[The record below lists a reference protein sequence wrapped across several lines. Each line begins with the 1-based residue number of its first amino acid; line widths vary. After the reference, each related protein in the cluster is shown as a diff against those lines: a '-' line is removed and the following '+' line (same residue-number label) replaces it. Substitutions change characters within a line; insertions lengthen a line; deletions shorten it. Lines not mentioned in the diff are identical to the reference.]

1 MLQFERRNYRQS
13 GAPAESCRLRCFRYL
28 SAIYRDND
36 ICRYKLRRWSECVLL
51 VAVGLWSDSGPQRSR
66 AARTRGPGLQRPA
79 NALSRSRDRECSARQ
94 THDRD
99 TGSINTRSARGV
111 ATPKSHFGEL
121 DSSQDSSCRPLNDG
135 GQQLEPSAFRV
146 QSSRCGSGEATGPT
160 TAAASRELRPQI
172 LFLGCQRP
180 GASAPTRIQRQ
191 RNCAG
196 HEASPMPARPTPSM
210 HGETGRMTLGWR
222 QPTLRKSEP
231 T

>member
-1 MLQFERRNYRQS
+1 MVRMCYARSSWSVVRQRS
-13 GAPAESCRLRCFRYL
+13 TE
-28 SAIYRDND
+28 
-36 ICRYKLRRWSECVLL
+36 
-51 VAVGLWSDSGPQRSR
+51 VARGTDQRSR
-66 AARTRGPGLQRPA
+66 SAAPRKCVIEKQRQRVQRAP
-79 NALSRSRDRECSARQ
+79 D

-146 QSSRCGSGEATGPT
+146 RSSRCGSGEATGPT

-172 LFLGCQRP
+172 LFLGRQRP

-191 RNCAG
+191 LN
-196 HEASPMPARPTPSM
+196 
-210 HGETGRMTLGWR
+210 
-222 QPTLRKSEP
+222 LRWTRSV

>member
-1 MLQFERRNYRQS
+1 MLS
-13 GAPAESCRLRCFRYL
+13 RYL

-99 TGSINTRSARGV
+99 TGSINTRPFRIYQHPLRKGRSN
-111 ATPKSHFGEL
+111 TQITHFGEL

-146 QSSRCGSGEATGPT
+146 RNSRCGSGEATGPT

-191 RNCAG
+191 LN
-196 HEASPMPARPTPSM
+196 
-210 HGETGRMTLGWR
+210 
-222 QPTLRKSEP
+222 LRWTRSV

>member
-1 MLQFERRNYRQS
+1 MVGHCIPGPLNLLQFERRNYRQS

-36 ICRYKLRRWSECVLL
+36 ICRYKLRRWSECVML

-146 QSSRCGSGEATGPT
+146 RSSRCGSGEATGPT

-172 LFLGCQRP
+172 LFLGCQ
-180 GASAPTRIQRQ
+180 
-191 RNCAG
+191 
-196 HEASPMPARPTPSM
+196 E
-210 HGETGRMTLGWR
+210 
-222 QPTLRKSEP
+222 
-231 T
+231 

>member
-1 MLQFERRNYRQS
+1 MHTAFLTPPICYNSR
-13 GAPAESCRLRCFRYL
+13 GAISSNPAHLLSFHFSEKSPAESCRLRCFRYL

-146 QSSRCGSGEATGPT
+146 QSSRCGSGKATGPT

-191 RNCAG
+191 LN
-196 HEASPMPARPTPSM
+196 
-210 HGETGRMTLGWR
+210 
-222 QPTLRKSEP
+222 LRWTRSV

>member
-1 MLQFERRNYRQS
+1 MVRMCSARSSWSVVRQRS
-13 GAPAESCRLRCFRYL
+13 TE
-28 SAIYRDND
+28 
-36 ICRYKLRRWSECVLL
+36 
-51 VAVGLWSDSGPQRSR
+51 VARGTDQRSR
-66 AARTRGPGLQRPA
+66 SAAPRKCVI
-79 NALSRSRDRECSARQ
+79 SRSRDRECSARQ

-146 QSSRCGSGEATGPT
+146 RSSRCGSGEATGPT
-160 TAAASRELRPQI
+160 AAAASRELRPQI
-172 LFLGCQRP
+172 LFLGRQRP

-191 RNCAG
+191 LN
-196 HEASPMPARPTPSM
+196 
-210 HGETGRMTLGWR
+210 
-222 QPTLRKSEP
+222 LRWTRSV

>member
-1 MLQFERRNYRQS
+1 M
-13 GAPAESCRLRCFRYL
+13 
-28 SAIYRDND
+28 
-36 ICRYKLRRWSECVLL
+36 L

-135 GQQLEPSAFRV
+135 GQQLDPSAFRV

-160 TAAASRELRPQI
+160 TAAASRELHPQI
-172 LFLGCQRP
+172 LFLAAVSVRAP

-191 RNCAG
+191 LNLRWTRSVTFLTNAG
-196 HEASPMPARPTPSM
+196 
-210 HGETGRMTLGWR
+210 
-222 QPTLRKSEP
+222 LRKLAQIGF
-231 T
+231 